1 MDRYFYPALFAIS
14 VWWISTGAILY
25 VVNRA
30 QSTYAGSLL
39 AATGVL
45 VLGGF
50 GIYASAGETS
60 LAAVYAGFLSALLVW
75 GWHEMS
81 FLTGVV
87 TGPCTQP
94 ASSHT
99 RGRAPLSEAIATVI
113 YHEFAIAVTAAIIV
127 AMTWGSENQ
136 TGTWTFLILWI
147 LRLSAKINVYLGVPN
162 LTEDFLPAHLKYL
175 KSYFCR
181 RPMNMFF
188 PLSVTATTIAT
199 VLTAAAAID
208 PAASVAE
215 AAAYSLLATLLALA
229 LIEHWFL
236 VLPFDSAR
244 LWFWAEQG
252 SESSSQIE
260 IAQKAQHATAT
271 GGSS

>member
-14 VWWISTGAILY
+14 IWWMSTGAILY

-30 QSTYAGSLL
+30 QSTYAGSLW

-45 VLGGF
+45 VLGGL
-50 GIYASAGETS
+50 GIYTSAGETS
-60 LAAVYAGFLSALLVW
+60 LTGVYAGFLSALLVW
-75 GWHEMS
+75 AWHEMS
-81 FLTGVV
+81 FLMGVV

-94 ASSHT
+94 ASYHT
-99 RGRAPLSEAIATVI
+99 KGRAPLSEAIATVI
-113 YHEFAIAVTAAIIV
+113 YHEFAIAITAAIIV

-136 TGTWTFLILWI
+136 TGMWTFLILWI

-181 RPMNMFF
+181 RPMNLFF

-199 VLTAAAAID
+199 VLTIAAAID
-208 PAASVAE
+208 PAASLAD
-215 AAAYSLLATLLALA
+215 AAASTLLATLLALA
-229 LIEHWFL
+229 LVEHWFL
-236 VLPFDSAR
+236 VIPFDAAR
-244 LWFWAEQG
+244 LWFWAEQDAG
-252 SESSSQIE
+252 SSSTLE
-260 IAQKAQHATAT
+260 IAPNAQHATAT
-271 GGSS
+271 GGNS